1 MPVQAAQW
9 TEFLSCPICY
19 NEFDENV
26 HKPISLGCS
35 HTVCKTCLNKLH
47 RKACPFDQTAINTD
61 IDVLPVNFALLQL
74 VGAQVP
80 DHQTVKLS
88 NVGENK
94 HYEVAKKCVEDLAL
108 YLKPLSGGKGVASL
122 NQSALSRPMQRKL
135 VTLVNC
141 QLVEEEG
148 RVRAMRAA
156 RSLGERTVT
165 ELILQHQN
173 PQQLSANLWAAV
185 RARGCQFLGPAMQEE
200 ALKLVL
206 LALEDGSA
214 LSRKVLVLFVVQ
226 RLEPRF
232 PQASKT
238 SIGHVV
244 QLLYRASC
252 FKVTKR
258 DEDSSLMQLKEEFRS
273 YEALRR
279 EHDAQIVHIAME
291 AGLRISPE
299 QWSSLLYGD
308 LAHKSH
314 MQSIIDKLQSPE
326 SFAKSVQELTIV
338 LQRTGDPANLNRL
351 RPHLELLANIDPN
364 PDAASP
370 TWEQLENAMVA
381 VKTVV
386 HGLVD
391 FIQNYSR
398 KGHETPQP
406 QPNSKFAHSQEE
418 LEKYRLRNKKI
429 SATVRTFPLLNKVGV
444 NSTVS
449 TTTGNV
455 ISVIGSPEATGKMVP
470 STNGIANLESGV
482 PQLIPRCADTSLRAL
497 ENTKKGGKTGA
508 NGQNVSGSPT
518 ESLPENKIGSPPKTP
533 VSQAAATSAG
543 PPNIGTEV
551 NSVPPKSS
559 PFVPRVPVYPP
570 HSDNVQYFQDPRTQ
584 LSYEVPQ
591 YPQTGYYPPP
601 PTVPAGVAPCVPRFV
616 RSNNVPE
623 SSLPPASVPYAD
635 HYSTFPPRDRLN
647 SPYQPPPPQPY
658 GPVPPVPSG
667 MYAPVYDSRRIWRP
681 QMYPRDDIIRSNSLP
696 PMDVMHS
703 SVYQT
708 SLRERYNSLDGYYSV
723 ACQPPNEQR
732 TVPLPREPCGHLKT
746 GYEEQLRRKPEQWAQ
761 YHTQKTPLVSSTL
774 PMATP
779 SPTPPSPLFSVD
791 FSTEFSESVSD
802 LSGTKFE
809 EDHLSHYSPWSC
821 GTIGSCINAIDS
833 EPKDVIANSNAVL
846 MDLDSGDVKRRVHL
860 FETQRRAKE
869 EDPIIPFS
877 DGPIISKWGAISRSS
892 RTGYHTTDPIQATAS
907 QGSATKPISVSDYVP
922 YVNAVDSRWSA
933 YGSDSTTSARY
944 AERDRFIVTDLSG
957 HRKHSSTGDLLSIE
971 LQQAKSN
978 SLLLQREA
986 NALAM
991 QQKWNSLDE
1000 GSRLTLNLLSK
1011 EIDLRNGET
1020 DYTED
1025 CADTKPDRDIEL
1037 ELSALDTDEPDGQ
1050 GEQIEEILDIQLG
1063 ISSQDDQLL
1072 NGTTV
1077 ENGHPLK
1084 QHQKESLE
1092 QKRQS
1097 LGEDLVILEEQKTI
1111 LPVTSCFSQPI
1122 PTSVSNASCLPL
1134 RTAGS
1139 AGSRSLKTAHIMSED
1154 KNDFLKPVAN
1164 GRMSTMTALDDKLLG
1179 EKLQY
1184 YYSSSEGED
1193 EDSEKEDK
1201 EGESTVPES
1210 VGEVELSS
1218 DGSAVNTGPKGVIN
1232 DWRRF
1237 KQLETE
1243 QRQEQRREME
1253 RLIKKLSMTCRSHL
1267 DEENDKQKQK
1277 ELQEKINGKMTLQEY
1292 NMIHN
1297 DEDDEEFLQR
1307 YRKQR
1312 MEEMRQQLYSGQQFK
1327 QVFEITSGE
1336 AFLDTVD
1343 KEHKST
1349 LIMIHIYEDDIPG
1362 TESLHGCMICLAAEY
1377 PTVKFCR
1384 VKSSLIGASA
1394 RFTNNALPALL
1405 VYKAGELIGNFV
1417 RITDQLGEDF
1427 FAVDLEA
1434 FLQECGLL
1442 PEKDLV
1448 LLTSIHNPS
1457 ACYSE
1462 DSDLEID

>member
-80 DHQTVKLS
+80 DHQSIKLS
-88 NVGENK
+88 NLGENK

-364 PDAASP
+364 PDAVSP

-406 QPNSKFAHSQEE
+406 QPNSKYKTSMCRDLRQQGGCPRGTNCTFAHSQEE

-429 SATVRTFPLLNKVGV
+429 NATVRTFPLLNKVGV
-444 NSTVS
+444 SNTV
-449 TTTGNV
+449 TTTAGNV
-455 ISVIGSPEATGKMVP
+455 ISVIGSTEATGKIVP
-470 STNGIANLESGV
+470 STNGISNAENSV
-482 PQLIPRCADTSLRAL
+482 SQLIP
-497 ENTKKGGKTGA
+497 
-508 NGQNVSGSPT
+508 
-518 ESLPENKIGSPPKTP
+518 
-533 VSQAAATSAG
+533 
-543 PPNIGTEV
+543 
-551 NSVPPKSS
+551 
-559 PFVPRVPVYPP
+559 
-570 HSDNVQYFQDPRTQ
+570 
-584 LSYEVPQ
+584 
-591 YPQTGYYPPP
+591 
-601 PTVPAGVAPCVPRFV
+601 
-616 RSNNVPE
+616 
-623 SSLPPASVPYAD
+623 PASMPYAD
-635 HYSTFPPRDRLN
+635 HYSTFSPRDRMN

-681 QMYPRDDIIRSNSLP
+681 PMYQRDDIIRSNSLP

-708 SLRERYNSLDGYYSV
+708 SLRERFNSLDGYYSV
-723 ACQPPNEQR
+723 ACQQPSEPR
-732 TVPLPREPCGHLKT
+732 TTVPLPRDPCGHLKT
-746 GYEEQLRRKPEQWAQ
+746 SCEEQIRRKPEQWAQ
-761 YHTQKTPLVSSTL
+761 YHTQKAPLVSPAL
-774 PMATP
+774 PVATQ

-791 FSTEFSESVSD
+791 FRADLSDSV
-802 LSGTKFE
+802 SGTKFE

-821 GTIGSCINAIDS
+821 GTIGSCINVIDS
-833 EPKDVIANSNAVL
+833 EPRDVIANSNAVL

-860 FETQRRAKE
+860 FETQRRTKE

-892 RTGYHTTDPIQATAS
+892 RTGYHTTDPVQATAS
-907 QGSATKPISVSDYVP
+907 QGSATKPISISDYVP
-922 YVNAVDSRWSA
+922 YVNAVDSRWSS
-933 YGSDSTTSARY
+933 YGSESTSSAHY
-944 AERDRFIVTDLSG
+944 IERDRFIVTDLSC

-1000 GSRLTLNLLSK
+1000 GRHLTLNLLSK
-1011 EIDLRNGET
+1011 EIELRNGES

-1025 CADTKPDRDIEL
+1025 ATDTKPDRDIEL

-1050 GEQIEEILDIQLG
+1050 SEQIEEILDIQLG
-1063 ISSQDDQLL
+1063 ISSQNDQLL
-1072 NGTTV
+1072 NGTAV
-1077 ENGHPLK
+1077 ENGHPV
-1084 QHQKESLE
+1084 QPHQKEPLE

-1097 LGEDLVILEEQKTI
+1097 LG
-1111 LPVTSCFSQPI
+1111 
-1122 PTSVSNASCLPL
+1122 
-1134 RTAGS
+1134 
-1139 AGSRSLKTAHIMSED
+1139 RSK
-1154 KNDFLKPVAN
+1154 
-1164 GRMSTMTALDDKLLG
+1164 
-1179 EKLQY
+1179 
-1184 YYSSSEGED
+1184 
-1193 EDSEKEDK
+1193 
-1201 EGESTVPES
+1201 
-1210 VGEVELSS
+1210 
-1218 DGSAVNTGPKGVIN
+1218 
-1232 DWRRF
+1232 
-1237 KQLETE
+1237 KQ
-1243 QRQEQRREME
+1243 
-1253 RLIKKLSMTCRSHL
+1253 
-1267 DEENDKQKQK
+1267 
-1277 ELQEKINGKMTLQEY
+1277 
-1292 NMIHN
+1292 
-1297 DEDDEEFLQR
+1297 
-1307 YRKQR
+1307 
-1312 MEEMRQQLYSGQQFK
+1312 
-1327 QVFEITSGE
+1327 
-1336 AFLDTVD
+1336 
-1343 KEHKST
+1343 
-1349 LIMIHIYEDDIPG
+1349 
-1362 TESLHGCMICLAAEY
+1362 
-1377 PTVKFCR
+1377 FCR
-1384 VKSSLIGASA
+1384 
-1394 RFTNNALPALL
+1394 
-1405 VYKAGELIGNFV
+1405 
-1417 RITDQLGEDF
+1417 
-1427 FAVDLEA
+1427 
-1434 FLQECGLL
+1434 
-1442 PEKDLV
+1442 
-1448 LLTSIHNPS
+1448 
-1457 ACYSE
+1457 
-1462 DSDLEID
+1462 

>member
-80 DHQTVKLS
+80 DHQSIKLS
-88 NVGENK
+88 NLGENK

-364 PDAASP
+364 PDAVSP

-406 QPNSKFAHSQEE
+406 QPNSKYKTSMCRDLRQQGGCPRGTNCTFAHSQEE
-418 LEKYRLRNKKI
+418 L
-429 SATVRTFPLLNKVGV
+429 
-444 NSTVS
+444 
-449 TTTGNV
+449 
-455 ISVIGSPEATGKMVP
+455 
-470 STNGIANLESGV
+470 
-482 PQLIPRCADTSLRAL
+482 
-497 ENTKKGGKTGA
+497 
-508 NGQNVSGSPT
+508 
-518 ESLPENKIGSPPKTP
+518 ENKIGSPPKTP
-533 VSQAAATSAG
+533 VSNITATSAG
-543 PPNIGTEV
+543 PSNVGTEL

-559 PFVPRVPVYPP
+559 PFLTRVPVYPQ
-570 HSDNVQYFQDPRTQ
+570 HSENIQYFQDPRTQ
-584 LSYEVPQ
+584 IPFEVPQ

-623 SSLPPASVPYAD
+623 SSLPPASMPYAD
-635 HYSTFPPRDRLN
+635 HYSTFSPRDRMN
-647 SPYQPPPPQPY
+647 SSPYQPPPPQQY

-681 QMYPRDDIIRSNSLP
+681 PMYQRDDIIRSNSLP

-723 ACQPPNEQR
+723 ACQPPSEPR
-732 TVPLPREPCGHLKT
+732 TTVPLPREPCGHLKT
-746 GYEEQLRRKPEQWAQ
+746 SCEEQIRRKPDQWAQ
-761 YHTQKTPLVSSTL
+761 YHTQKAPVSSTL
-774 PMATP
+774 PVATQ

-791 FSTEFSESVSD
+791 FRTDFSETV
-802 LSGTKFE
+802 SGTKFE

-860 FETQRRAKE
+860 FETQRRTKE

-892 RTGYHTTDPIQATAS
+892 RTGYHTTDPVQATAS

-922 YVNAVDSRWSA
+922 YVNAVDSRWSS
-933 YGSDSTTSARY
+933 YGSEATSSAHY
-944 AERDRFIVTDLSG
+944 IERDRFIVTDLSG

-1000 GSRLTLNLLSK
+1000 GRHLTLNLLSK
-1011 EIDLRNGET
+1011 EIELRNGES

-1025 CADTKPDRDIEL
+1025 AADTKPDRDIEL

-1050 GEQIEEILDIQLG
+1050 SEQIEEILDMQLG
-1063 ISSQDDQLL
+1063 ISSQNDQLL
-1072 NGTTV
+1072 NGTAV
-1077 ENGHPLK
+1077 ENGHPVQ
-1084 QHQKESLE
+1084 QHQKEPLK

-1097 LGEDLVILEEQKTI
+1097 LGEDHVILEEQKTI
-1111 LPVTSCFSQPI
+1111 LPVTSCFNQPLPVSI
-1122 PTSVSNASCLPL
+1122 SNASCLPI
-1134 RTAGS
+1134 TTSVSVGS
-1139 AGSRSLKTAHIMSED
+1139 LILKTHVMSED

-1164 GRMSTMTALDDKLLG
+1164 GKM
-1179 EKLQY
+1179 
-1184 YYSSSEGED
+1184 
-1193 EDSEKEDK
+1193 
-1201 EGESTVPES
+1201 
-1210 VGEVELSS
+1210 
-1218 DGSAVNTGPKGVIN
+1218 VN
-1232 DWRRF
+1232 
-1237 KQLETE
+1237 
-1243 QRQEQRREME
+1243 
-1253 RLIKKLSMTCRSHL
+1253 S
-1267 DEENDKQKQK
+1267 
-1277 ELQEKINGKMTLQEY
+1277 
-1292 NMIHN
+1292 
-1297 DEDDEEFLQR
+1297 
-1307 YRKQR
+1307 
-1312 MEEMRQQLYSGQQFK
+1312 
-1327 QVFEITSGE
+1327 
-1336 AFLDTVD
+1336 
-1343 KEHKST
+1343 
-1349 LIMIHIYEDDIPG
+1349 
-1362 TESLHGCMICLAAEY
+1362 
-1377 PTVKFCR
+1377 
-1384 VKSSLIGASA
+1384 
-1394 RFTNNALPALL
+1394 
-1405 VYKAGELIGNFV
+1405 
-1417 RITDQLGEDF
+1417 
-1427 FAVDLEA
+1427 
-1434 FLQECGLL
+1434 
-1442 PEKDLV
+1442 
-1448 LLTSIHNPS
+1448 
-1457 ACYSE
+1457 
-1462 DSDLEID
+1462 

>member
-88 NVGENK
+88 NLGENK

-364 PDAASP
+364 PDAVSP

-406 QPNSKFAHSQEE
+406 QPNSKYKTSMCRDLRQQGGCPRGTNCTFAHSQEE

-429 SATVRTFPLLNKVGV
+429 TATVRTFPLLNKVGT
-444 NSTVS
+444 NNTV
-449 TTTGNV
+449 TTTAGNV
-455 ISVIGSPEATGKMVP
+455 ISVIGSTETAGKLVP
-470 STNGIANLESGV
+470 STNGISSAENSV
-482 PQLIPRCADTSLRAL
+482 SQLIPRGADTTLRAL
-497 ENTKKGGKTGA
+497 ENVKKVGKVGSSAQNISGA
-508 NGQNVSGSPT
+508 SA
-518 ESLPENKIGSPPKTP
+518 ESVTENKIGSPPKTP
-533 VSQAAATSAG
+533 VSNVAATSAG
-543 PPNIGTEV
+543 PPTVGTEL
-551 NSVPPKSS
+551 NSVPPKSNS
-559 PFVPRVPVYPP
+559 FVTRVPVYPQP
-570 HSDNVQYFQDPRTQ
+570 SESIQYFPDPRTQ
-584 LSYEVPQ
+584 ISFEVPQ

-635 HYSTFPPRDRLN
+635 HYSTFPPRDRVN
-647 SPYQPPPPQPY
+647 SSPYQPPPPQPY

-681 QMYPRDDIIRSNSLP
+681 PMYQRDDIIRSNSLP

-708 SLRERYNSLDGYYSV
+708 SLRERYSSSLDGYYPM
-723 ACQPPNEQR
+723 ACQPPSEPR
-732 TVPLPREPCGHLKT
+732 TSVPLPREPCGHLKT
-746 GYEEQLRRKPEQWAQ
+746 SYEDQLRRKPEQWAQ
-761 YHTQKTPLVSSTL
+761 YHTQKAPLVSSTL
-774 PMATP
+774 PMATQ

-791 FSTEFSESVSD
+791 FRTEFSENVSD
-802 LSGTKFE
+802 VRGTKFE

-922 YVNAVDSRWSA
+922 YVNAVDSRWSS
-933 YGSDSTTSARY
+933 YGSDSTSSAHY
-944 AERDRFIVTDLSG
+944 IERDRFIVTDLSS

-1000 GSRLTLNLLSK
+1000 ASHLTLNLLSK
-1011 EIDLRNGET
+1011 EMELRNGEFQS

-1025 CADTKPDRDIEL
+1025 TADTKPDRDIEL

-1063 ISSQDDQLL
+1063 ISSQNDQLL
-1072 NGTTV
+1072 NGTTM
-1077 ENGHPLK
+1077 ENGHPLQ
-1084 QHQKESLE
+1084 QHPKEPVE
-1092 QKRQS
+1092 PKRQS
-1097 LGEDLVILEEQKTI
+1097 LGEDRVILEEQKTV

-1122 PTSVSNASCLPL
+1122 PASISNAGCLPVTTSVSVSNLI
-1134 RTAGS
+1134 
-1139 AGSRSLKTAHIMSED
+1139 LKTAHIMSED

-1164 GRMSTMTALDDKLLG
+1164 GKM
-1179 EKLQY
+1179 
-1184 YYSSSEGED
+1184 
-1193 EDSEKEDK
+1193 
-1201 EGESTVPES
+1201 
-1210 VGEVELSS
+1210 
-1218 DGSAVNTGPKGVIN
+1218 VN
-1232 DWRRF
+1232 
-1237 KQLETE
+1237 
-1243 QRQEQRREME
+1243 
-1253 RLIKKLSMTCRSHL
+1253 S
-1267 DEENDKQKQK
+1267 
-1277 ELQEKINGKMTLQEY
+1277 
-1292 NMIHN
+1292 
-1297 DEDDEEFLQR
+1297 
-1307 YRKQR
+1307 
-1312 MEEMRQQLYSGQQFK
+1312 
-1327 QVFEITSGE
+1327 
-1336 AFLDTVD
+1336 
-1343 KEHKST
+1343 
-1349 LIMIHIYEDDIPG
+1349 
-1362 TESLHGCMICLAAEY
+1362 
-1377 PTVKFCR
+1377 
-1384 VKSSLIGASA
+1384 
-1394 RFTNNALPALL
+1394 
-1405 VYKAGELIGNFV
+1405 
-1417 RITDQLGEDF
+1417 
-1427 FAVDLEA
+1427 
-1434 FLQECGLL
+1434 
-1442 PEKDLV
+1442 
-1448 LLTSIHNPS
+1448 
-1457 ACYSE
+1457 
-1462 DSDLEID
+1462 

>member
-80 DHQTVKLS
+80 DHQSIKLS
-88 NVGENK
+88 NLGENK
-94 HYEVAKKCVEDLAL
+94 HYEIAKKCVEDLAL
-108 YLKPLSGGKGVASL
+108 YLKPLSGGK
-122 NQSALSRPMQRKL
+122 
-135 VTLVNC
+135 
-141 QLVEEEG
+141 
-148 RVRAMRAA
+148 
-156 RSLGERTVT
+156 
-165 ELILQHQN
+165 
-173 PQQLSANLWAAV
+173 
-185 RARGCQFLGPAMQEE
+185 AMQEE

-364 PDAASP
+364 PDAVSP

-406 QPNSKFAHSQEE
+406 QPNSKYKTSMCRDLRQQGGCPRGTNCTFAHSQEE

-444 NSTVS
+444 NNTV
-449 TTTGNV
+449 TTTAGNV
-455 ISVIGSPEATGKMVP
+455 ISVIGSTETTGKIVP
-470 STNGIANLESGV
+470 STNGVSSAENSV
-482 PQLIPRCADTSLRAL
+482 SPLIPRST
-497 ENTKKGGKTGA
+497 ENTLRVLETVKKVGKVGT
-508 NGQNVSGSPT
+508 NGQNAAGPSA
-518 ESLPENKIGSPPKTP
+518 ESVTENKIGSPPKTP
-533 VSQAAATSAG
+533 VSNIAATSAG
-543 PPNIGTEV
+543 PPNVGTEL

-559 PFVPRVPVYPP
+559 PFVTRVPVYPQ
-570 HSDNVQYFQDPRTQ
+570 HSENIQYFQDPRTQ
-584 LSYEVPQ
+584 IPFEVPQ
-591 YPQTGYYPPP
+591 YPQTRYYPPP

-635 HYSTFPPRDRLN
+635 HYSTFSPRDRMN
-647 SPYQPPPPQPY
+647 ASPYQPPPPQPY

-681 QMYPRDDIIRSNSLP
+681 PMYQRDDIIRSNSLP

-708 SLRERYNSLDGYYSV
+708 PLRERYNSLDGYYSV
-723 ACQPPNEQR
+723 ACQPPSEPR
-732 TVPLPREPCGHLKT
+732 TTVPLPREPCGHLKT
-746 GYEEQLRRKPEQWAQ
+746 SYEEQIRRKPEQWAQ
-761 YHTQKTPLVSSTL
+761 YHTQKAPLVSSAL
-774 PMATP
+774 PVATQ

-791 FSTEFSESVSD
+791 FRTDLSESV
-802 LSGTKFE
+802 SGTKFE
-809 EDHLSHYSPWSC
+809 EDQLSHYSPWSC

-860 FETQRRAKE
+860 FETQRRTKE

-892 RTGYHTTDPIQATAS
+892 RTGYHTTDPVQATAS

-922 YVNAVDSRWSA
+922 YVNAVDSRWSS
-933 YGSDSTTSARY
+933 YGSEATPSAHY
-944 AERDRFIVTDLSG
+944 VERDRFIVTDLSG

-1000 GSRLTLNLLSK
+1000 GRHLTLNFLSK
-1011 EIDLRNGET
+1011 EIELRNGEN

-1025 CADTKPDRDIEL
+1025 TTDSKPDRDIEL

-1063 ISSQDDQLL
+1063 ITSQNDQLL
-1072 NGTTV
+1072 NGTAV
-1077 ENGHPLK
+1077 ENGHSVQ

-1097 LGEDLVILEEQKTI
+1097 LGEDHVILEEQKTI
-1111 LPVTSCFSQPI
+1111 LPVTSCFSQPLPVSI
-1122 PTSVSNASCLPL
+1122 SNASCLPI
-1134 RTAGS
+1134 TTS
-1139 AGSRSLKTAHIMSED
+1139 ASVGNLILKTHAMSED

-1164 GRMSTMTALDDKLLG
+1164 GKM
-1179 EKLQY
+1179 
-1184 YYSSSEGED
+1184 
-1193 EDSEKEDK
+1193 
-1201 EGESTVPES
+1201 
-1210 VGEVELSS
+1210 
-1218 DGSAVNTGPKGVIN
+1218 VN
-1232 DWRRF
+1232 
-1237 KQLETE
+1237 
-1243 QRQEQRREME
+1243 
-1253 RLIKKLSMTCRSHL
+1253 S
-1267 DEENDKQKQK
+1267 
-1277 ELQEKINGKMTLQEY
+1277 
-1292 NMIHN
+1292 
-1297 DEDDEEFLQR
+1297 
-1307 YRKQR
+1307 
-1312 MEEMRQQLYSGQQFK
+1312 
-1327 QVFEITSGE
+1327 
-1336 AFLDTVD
+1336 
-1343 KEHKST
+1343 
-1349 LIMIHIYEDDIPG
+1349 
-1362 TESLHGCMICLAAEY
+1362 
-1377 PTVKFCR
+1377 
-1384 VKSSLIGASA
+1384 
-1394 RFTNNALPALL
+1394 
-1405 VYKAGELIGNFV
+1405 
-1417 RITDQLGEDF
+1417 
-1427 FAVDLEA
+1427 
-1434 FLQECGLL
+1434 
-1442 PEKDLV
+1442 
-1448 LLTSIHNPS
+1448 
-1457 ACYSE
+1457 
-1462 DSDLEID
+1462 

>member
-80 DHQTVKLS
+80 DHQSIKLS
-88 NVGENK
+88 NLGENK
-94 HYEVAKKCVEDLAL
+94 HYEIAKKCVEDLAL

-364 PDAASP
+364 PDAVSP

-406 QPNSKFAHSQEE
+406 QPNSKYKTSMCRDLRQQGGCPRGTNCTFAHSQEE
-418 LEKYRLRNKKI
+418 L
-429 SATVRTFPLLNKVGV
+429 
-444 NSTVS
+444 
-449 TTTGNV
+449 
-455 ISVIGSPEATGKMVP
+455 
-470 STNGIANLESGV
+470 
-482 PQLIPRCADTSLRAL
+482 
-497 ENTKKGGKTGA
+497 
-508 NGQNVSGSPT
+508 
-518 ESLPENKIGSPPKTP
+518 ENKIGSPPKTP
-533 VSQAAATSAG
+533 VSNITATSAG
-543 PPNIGTEV
+543 PSNVGTEL

-559 PFVPRVPVYPP
+559 PFLTRVPVYPQ
-570 HSDNVQYFQDPRTQ
+570 HSENIQYFQDPRTQ
-584 LSYEVPQ
+584 IPFEVPQ

-623 SSLPPASVPYAD
+623 SSLPPASMPYAD
-635 HYSTFPPRDRLN
+635 HYSTFSPRDRMN
-647 SPYQPPPPQPY
+647 SSPYQPPPPQQY

-681 QMYPRDDIIRSNSLP
+681 PMYQRDDIIRSNSLP

-723 ACQPPNEQR
+723 ACQPPSEPR
-732 TVPLPREPCGHLKT
+732 TTVPLPREPCGHLKT
-746 GYEEQLRRKPEQWAQ
+746 SCEEQIRRKPDQWAQ
-761 YHTQKTPLVSSTL
+761 YHTQKAPVSSTL
-774 PMATP
+774 PVATQ

-791 FSTEFSESVSD
+791 FRTDFSETV
-802 LSGTKFE
+802 SGTKFE

-860 FETQRRAKE
+860 FETQRRTKE

-892 RTGYHTTDPIQATAS
+892 RTGYHTTDPVQATAS

-922 YVNAVDSRWSA
+922 YVNAVDSRWSS
-933 YGSDSTTSARY
+933 YGSDATSSAHY
-944 AERDRFIVTDLSG
+944 IERDRFIVTDLSG

-1000 GSRLTLNLLSK
+1000 GRHLTLNLLSK
-1011 EIDLRNGET
+1011 EIELRNGES

-1025 CADTKPDRDIEL
+1025 AADTKPDRDIEL

-1050 GEQIEEILDIQLG
+1050 SEQIEEILDMQLG
-1063 ISSQDDQLL
+1063 ISSQNDQLL
-1072 NGTTV
+1072 NGTAV
-1077 ENGHPLK
+1077 ENGHPVQ
-1084 QHQKESLE
+1084 QHQKEPLK

-1097 LGEDLVILEEQKTI
+1097 LGEDHVILEEQKTI
-1111 LPVTSCFSQPI
+1111 LPVTSCFNQPLPVSI
-1122 PTSVSNASCLPL
+1122 SNASCLPI
-1134 RTAGS
+1134 TTSVSVGS
-1139 AGSRSLKTAHIMSED
+1139 LILKTHVMSED

-1164 GRMSTMTALDDKLLG
+1164 GKM
-1179 EKLQY
+1179 
-1184 YYSSSEGED
+1184 
-1193 EDSEKEDK
+1193 
-1201 EGESTVPES
+1201 
-1210 VGEVELSS
+1210 
-1218 DGSAVNTGPKGVIN
+1218 VN
-1232 DWRRF
+1232 
-1237 KQLETE
+1237 
-1243 QRQEQRREME
+1243 
-1253 RLIKKLSMTCRSHL
+1253 S
-1267 DEENDKQKQK
+1267 
-1277 ELQEKINGKMTLQEY
+1277 
-1292 NMIHN
+1292 
-1297 DEDDEEFLQR
+1297 
-1307 YRKQR
+1307 
-1312 MEEMRQQLYSGQQFK
+1312 
-1327 QVFEITSGE
+1327 
-1336 AFLDTVD
+1336 
-1343 KEHKST
+1343 
-1349 LIMIHIYEDDIPG
+1349 
-1362 TESLHGCMICLAAEY
+1362 
-1377 PTVKFCR
+1377 
-1384 VKSSLIGASA
+1384 
-1394 RFTNNALPALL
+1394 
-1405 VYKAGELIGNFV
+1405 
-1417 RITDQLGEDF
+1417 
-1427 FAVDLEA
+1427 
-1434 FLQECGLL
+1434 
-1442 PEKDLV
+1442 
-1448 LLTSIHNPS
+1448 
-1457 ACYSE
+1457 
-1462 DSDLEID
+1462 

>member
-80 DHQTVKLS
+80 DHQSIKLS
-88 NVGENK
+88 NLGENK

-108 YLKPLSGGKGVASL
+108 YLKPLSGGK
-122 NQSALSRPMQRKL
+122 
-135 VTLVNC
+135 
-141 QLVEEEG
+141 
-148 RVRAMRAA
+148 
-156 RSLGERTVT
+156 
-165 ELILQHQN
+165 
-173 PQQLSANLWAAV
+173 
-185 RARGCQFLGPAMQEE
+185 AMQEE

-364 PDAASP
+364 PDAVSP

-406 QPNSKFAHSQEE
+406 QPNSKYKTSMCRDLRQQGGCPRGTNCTFAHSQEE

-429 SATVRTFPLLNKVGV
+429 NATVRTFPLLNKVGV
-444 NSTVS
+444 NNTV
-449 TTTGNV
+449 TTTAGNV
-455 ISVIGSPEATGKMVP
+455 ISVIGSTETTGKIVA
-470 STNGIANLESGV
+470 STNGISNAENSV
-482 PQLIPRCADTSLRAL
+482 SQLISRSTDSTLRAL
-497 ENTKKGGKTGA
+497 ETVKKVGKVGT
-508 NGQNVSGSPT
+508 NGQNAAGPSADSVT
-518 ESLPENKIGSPPKTP
+518 ENKIGSPPKTP
-533 VSQAAATSAG
+533 VSNVAATSAG
-543 PPNIGTEV
+543 PSNVGTEL
-551 NSVPPKSS
+551 NSVPQKSS
-559 PFVPRVPVYPP
+559 PFLTRVPVYPP
-570 HSDNVQYFQDPRTQ
+570 HSENVQYFQDPRTQ
-584 LSYEVPQ
+584 IPFEVPQ

-623 SSLPPASVPYAD
+623 SSLPPASMPYAD
-635 HYSTFPPRDRLN
+635 HYSTFSPRDRMN
-647 SPYQPPPPQPY
+647 SSPYQPPPPQPY

-681 QMYPRDDIIRSNSLP
+681 PMYQRDDIIRSNSLP

-723 ACQPPNEQR
+723 ACQPPSEPR
-732 TVPLPREPCGHLKT
+732 TTVPLPREPCGHLKT
-746 GYEEQLRRKPEQWAQ
+746 SCEEQIRRKPDQWAQ
-761 YHTQKTPLVSSTL
+761 YHTQKAPLVSSTL
-774 PMATP
+774 PVATQ

-791 FSTEFSESVSD
+791 FRADFSESV
-802 LSGTKFE
+802 SGTKFE

-860 FETQRRAKE
+860 FETQRRTKE

-892 RTGYHTTDPIQATAS
+892 RTGYHTTDPVQATAS

-922 YVNAVDSRWSA
+922 YVNAVDSRWSS
-933 YGSDSTTSARY
+933 YGNEATSSAHY
-944 AERDRFIVTDLSG
+944 IERDRFIVTDLSG
-957 HRKHSSTGDLLSIE
+957 HRKHSSTGDLLSLE

-1000 GSRLTLNLLSK
+1000 GRHLTLNLLSK
-1011 EIDLRNGET
+1011 EIELRNGELQS

-1025 CADTKPDRDIEL
+1025 ATDTKPDRDIEL

-1050 GEQIEEILDIQLG
+1050 SEPIEEILDIQLG
-1063 ISSQDDQLL
+1063 ISSQNDQLL
-1072 NGTTV
+1072 NGTAV
-1077 ENGHPLK
+1077 ENGHPVQ
-1084 QHQKESLE
+1084 QHQKEPPK
-1092 QKRQS
+1092 QKKQS
-1097 LGEDLVILEEQKTI
+1097 LGEDHVILEEQKTI
-1111 LPVTSCFSQPI
+1111 LPVTSCFSQPLAVSI
-1122 PTSVSNASCLPL
+1122 SNASCLPITTSVSVGNL
-1134 RTAGS
+1134 I
-1139 AGSRSLKTAHIMSED
+1139 LKTHVMSED

-1164 GRMSTMTALDDKLLG
+1164 GKM
-1179 EKLQY
+1179 
-1184 YYSSSEGED
+1184 
-1193 EDSEKEDK
+1193 
-1201 EGESTVPES
+1201 
-1210 VGEVELSS
+1210 
-1218 DGSAVNTGPKGVIN
+1218 VN
-1232 DWRRF
+1232 
-1237 KQLETE
+1237 
-1243 QRQEQRREME
+1243 
-1253 RLIKKLSMTCRSHL
+1253 S
-1267 DEENDKQKQK
+1267 
-1277 ELQEKINGKMTLQEY
+1277 
-1292 NMIHN
+1292 
-1297 DEDDEEFLQR
+1297 
-1307 YRKQR
+1307 
-1312 MEEMRQQLYSGQQFK
+1312 
-1327 QVFEITSGE
+1327 
-1336 AFLDTVD
+1336 
-1343 KEHKST
+1343 
-1349 LIMIHIYEDDIPG
+1349 
-1362 TESLHGCMICLAAEY
+1362 
-1377 PTVKFCR
+1377 
-1384 VKSSLIGASA
+1384 
-1394 RFTNNALPALL
+1394 
-1405 VYKAGELIGNFV
+1405 
-1417 RITDQLGEDF
+1417 
-1427 FAVDLEA
+1427 
-1434 FLQECGLL
+1434 
-1442 PEKDLV
+1442 
-1448 LLTSIHNPS
+1448 
-1457 ACYSE
+1457 
-1462 DSDLEID
+1462 

>member
-80 DHQTVKLS
+80 DHQSVKLS
-88 NVGENK
+88 NLGENK

-108 YLKPLSGGKGVASL
+108 YLKPLSGGK
-122 NQSALSRPMQRKL
+122 
-135 VTLVNC
+135 
-141 QLVEEEG
+141 
-148 RVRAMRAA
+148 
-156 RSLGERTVT
+156 
-165 ELILQHQN
+165 
-173 PQQLSANLWAAV
+173 
-185 RARGCQFLGPAMQEE
+185 AMQEE

-364 PDAASP
+364 PDAVSP

-406 QPNSKFAHSQEE
+406 QPNSKYKTSMCRDLRQQGGCPRGTNCTFAHSQEE

-429 SATVRTFPLLNKVGV
+429 NATVRTFPLLNKVGV
-444 NSTVS
+444 NNTV
-449 TTTGNV
+449 TTTAGNV
-455 ISVIGSPEATGKMVP
+455 ISVIGSTETTGKIVP
-470 STNGIANLESGV
+470 STNGISNAENSV
-482 PQLIPRCADTSLRAL
+482 SQLIPRSTDSTLRAL
-497 ENTKKGGKTGA
+497 ETVKKVGKVGT
-508 NGQNVSGSPT
+508 NGQNAAGPSV
-518 ESLPENKIGSPPKTP
+518 ESVTENKIGSPPKTP
-533 VSQAAATSAG
+533 VSNVAATSAG
-543 PPNIGTEV
+543 PTSAGTEL

-559 PFVPRVPVYPP
+559 PFITRVPVYPQ
-570 HSDNVQYFQDPRTQ
+570 HSENIQYFQDPRTQ
-584 LSYEVPQ
+584 IPFEVPQ

-623 SSLPPASVPYAD
+623 SSLPPASMPYAD
-635 HYSTFPPRDRLN
+635 HYSTFSPRDRMN
-647 SPYQPPPPQPY
+647 SSPYQPPPPQPY

-681 QMYPRDDIIRSNSLP
+681 PMYQRDDIIRSNSLP

-723 ACQPPNEQR
+723 ACQPPSEPR
-732 TVPLPREPCGHLKT
+732 TTVPLPREPCGHLKT
-746 GYEEQLRRKPEQWAQ
+746 SCEEQIRRKPEQWAQ
-761 YHTQKTPLVSSTL
+761 YHTQKAPLVSSTL
-774 PMATP
+774 PVATQ

-791 FSTEFSESVSD
+791 FRTDFSENV
-802 LSGTKFE
+802 SGTKFE
-809 EDHLSHYSPWSC
+809 DDHLSHYSPWSC

-833 EPKDVIANSNAVL
+833 EPRDVIANSNAVL

-860 FETQRRAKE
+860 FETQRRTKE

-892 RTGYHTTDPIQATAS
+892 RTGYHTTDPVQATAS

-922 YVNAVDSRWSA
+922 YVNAVDSRWSS
-933 YGSDSTTSARY
+933 YGNEATSSAHY
-944 AERDRFIVTDLSG
+944 IERDRFIVTDLSG

-1000 GSRLTLNLLSK
+1000 GRHLTLNLLSK
-1011 EIDLRNGET
+1011 EIELRNGES

-1025 CADTKPDRDIEL
+1025 AADTKPDRDIEL

-1063 ISSQDDQLL
+1063 ISSQNDQLL
-1072 NGTTV
+1072 NGTAV
-1077 ENGHPLK
+1077 ENGHPVQ
-1084 QHQKESLE
+1084 QHQEEPLE

-1097 LGEDLVILEEQKTI
+1097 LGEDRVILEEQKTI
-1111 LPVTSCFSQPI
+1111 LPVTSCFSQPLPVSI
-1122 PTSVSNASCLPL
+1122 SNASGLPITTSVSVGNLI
-1134 RTAGS
+1134 
-1139 AGSRSLKTAHIMSED
+1139 LKTHVMSED
-1154 KNDFLKPVAN
+1154 KNDFLKSVAN
-1164 GRMSTMTALDDKLLG
+1164 GKM
-1179 EKLQY
+1179 
-1184 YYSSSEGED
+1184 
-1193 EDSEKEDK
+1193 
-1201 EGESTVPES
+1201 
-1210 VGEVELSS
+1210 
-1218 DGSAVNTGPKGVIN
+1218 VN
-1232 DWRRF
+1232 
-1237 KQLETE
+1237 
-1243 QRQEQRREME
+1243 
-1253 RLIKKLSMTCRSHL
+1253 S
-1267 DEENDKQKQK
+1267 
-1277 ELQEKINGKMTLQEY
+1277 
-1292 NMIHN
+1292 
-1297 DEDDEEFLQR
+1297 
-1307 YRKQR
+1307 
-1312 MEEMRQQLYSGQQFK
+1312 
-1327 QVFEITSGE
+1327 
-1336 AFLDTVD
+1336 
-1343 KEHKST
+1343 
-1349 LIMIHIYEDDIPG
+1349 
-1362 TESLHGCMICLAAEY
+1362 
-1377 PTVKFCR
+1377 
-1384 VKSSLIGASA
+1384 
-1394 RFTNNALPALL
+1394 
-1405 VYKAGELIGNFV
+1405 
-1417 RITDQLGEDF
+1417 
-1427 FAVDLEA
+1427 
-1434 FLQECGLL
+1434 
-1442 PEKDLV
+1442 
-1448 LLTSIHNPS
+1448 
-1457 ACYSE
+1457 
-1462 DSDLEID
+1462 

>member
-80 DHQTVKLS
+80 DHQSVKLS
-88 NVGENK
+88 NLGENK

-148 RVRAMRAA
+148 RVRAIRAA

-364 PDAASP
+364 PDAVSP

-406 QPNSKFAHSQEE
+406 QPNSKYKTSMCRDLRQQGGCPRGTNCTFAHSQEE
-418 LEKYRLRNKKI
+418 LENYIFHAIGIIFVSFHLLVLVKSVSSASCIFLDSCSFCRCSLTWHPLFLIHSCLLI
-429 SATVRTFPLLNKVGV
+429 SYLIAVAVMYHFHLLNFF
-444 NSTVS
+444 SS
-449 TTTGNV
+449 
-455 ISVIGSPEATGKMVP
+455 
-470 STNGIANLESGV
+470 
-482 PQLIPRCADTSLRAL
+482 
-497 ENTKKGGKTGA
+497 
-508 NGQNVSGSPT
+508 
-518 ESLPENKIGSPPKTP
+518 KIGSPPKTP
-533 VSQAAATSAG
+533 VSNVAATSAG
-543 PPNIGTEV
+543 PTSAGTEL

-559 PFVPRVPVYPP
+559 PFITRVPVYPQ
-570 HSDNVQYFQDPRTQ
+570 HSENIQYFQDPRTQ
-584 LSYEVPQ
+584 IPFEVPQ

-623 SSLPPASVPYAD
+623 SSLPPASMPYAD
-635 HYSTFPPRDRLN
+635 HYSTFSPRDRMN
-647 SPYQPPPPQPY
+647 SSPYQPPPPQPY

-681 QMYPRDDIIRSNSLP
+681 PMYQRDDIIRSNSLP

-723 ACQPPNEQR
+723 ACQPPSEPR
-732 TVPLPREPCGHLKT
+732 TTVPLPREPCGHLKT
-746 GYEEQLRRKPEQWAQ
+746 SCEEQIRRKPEQWAQ
-761 YHTQKTPLVSSTL
+761 YHTQKAPLVSSTL
-774 PMATP
+774 PVATQ

-791 FSTEFSESVSD
+791 FRTDFSENV
-802 LSGTKFE
+802 SGTKFE
-809 EDHLSHYSPWSC
+809 DDHLSHYSPWSC

-833 EPKDVIANSNAVL
+833 EPRDVIANSNAVL

-860 FETQRRAKE
+860 FETQRRTKE

-892 RTGYHTTDPIQATAS
+892 RTGYHTTDPVQATAS

-922 YVNAVDSRWSA
+922 YVNAVDSRWSS
-933 YGSDSTTSARY
+933 YGNEATSSAHY
-944 AERDRFIVTDLSG
+944 IERDRFIVTDLSG

-1000 GSRLTLNLLSK
+1000 GRHLTLNLLSK
-1011 EIDLRNGET
+1011 EIELRNGES

-1025 CADTKPDRDIEL
+1025 AADTKPDRDIEL

-1063 ISSQDDQLL
+1063 ISSQNDQLL
-1072 NGTTV
+1072 NGTAV
-1077 ENGHPLK
+1077 ENGHPVQ
-1084 QHQKESLE
+1084 QHQEEPLE

-1097 LGEDLVILEEQKTI
+1097 LGEDRVILEEQKTI
-1111 LPVTSCFSQPI
+1111 LPEKP
-1122 PTSVSNASCLPL
+1122 SV
-1134 RTAGS
+1134 
-1139 AGSRSLKTAHIMSED
+1139 
-1154 KNDFLKPVAN
+1154 
-1164 GRMSTMTALDDKLLG
+1164 
-1179 EKLQY
+1179 
-1184 YYSSSEGED
+1184 
-1193 EDSEKEDK
+1193 
-1201 EGESTVPES
+1201 
-1210 VGEVELSS
+1210 
-1218 DGSAVNTGPKGVIN
+1218 
-1232 DWRRF
+1232 
-1237 KQLETE
+1237 
-1243 QRQEQRREME
+1243 
-1253 RLIKKLSMTCRSHL
+1253 LSM
-1267 DEENDKQKQK
+1267 NKQKP
-1277 ELQEKINGKMTLQEY
+1277 Y
-1292 NMIHN
+1292 
-1297 DEDDEEFLQR
+1297 
-1307 YRKQR
+1307 
-1312 MEEMRQQLYSGQQFK
+1312 
-1327 QVFEITSGE
+1327 ITGVYIE
-1336 AFLDTVD
+1336 G
-1343 KEHKST
+1343 
-1349 LIMIHIYEDDIPG
+1349 IYEKVSKG
-1362 TESLHGCMICLAAEY
+1362 
-1377 PTVKFCR
+1377 
-1384 VKSSLIGASA
+1384 
-1394 RFTNNALPALL
+1394 
-1405 VYKAGELIGNFV
+1405 
-1417 RITDQLGEDF
+1417 
-1427 FAVDLEA
+1427 
-1434 FLQECGLL
+1434 
-1442 PEKDLV
+1442 
-1448 LLTSIHNPS
+1448 
-1457 ACYSE
+1457 
-1462 DSDLEID
+1462 

>member
-88 NVGENK
+88 NLGENK

-135 VTLVNC
+135 VTL
-141 QLVEEEG
+141 
-148 RVRAMRAA
+148 
-156 RSLGERTVT
+156 
-165 ELILQHQN
+165 HQN

-364 PDAASP
+364 PDATSP

-398 KGHETPQP
+398 KGHEAPQP
-406 QPNSKFAHSQEE
+406 QPNSKYKTSMCRDLRQQGGCPRGTNCTFAHSQEE

-455 ISVIGSPEATGKMVP
+455 ISVIGSPETTGKMVP
-470 STNGIANLESGV
+470 STNGIASLESGV
-482 PQLIPRCADTSLRAL
+482 PQLIPRCADTSLRSL
-497 ENTKKGGKTGA
+497 ENVKKGGKSGA
-508 NGQNVSGSPT
+508 NGHNVSGSPT
-518 ESLPENKIGSPPKTP
+518 ESLSENKIGSPPKTP

-543 PPNIGTEV
+543 PPNIGTEM

-570 HSDNVQYFQDPRTQ
+570 HSDNVQYFQDPRAQ
-584 LSYEVPQ
+584 MSYEVPQ
-591 YPQTGYYPPP
+591 YPQTGYYAPP

-746 GYEEQLRRKPEQWAQ
+746 SYDDQLRRKPEQWAQ

-774 PMATP
+774 PMAAT
-779 SPTPPSPLFSVD
+779 SPTPPSPLFNVD
-791 FSTEFSESVSD
+791 FSTEFSESVTD

-833 EPKDVIANSNAVL
+833 EPKDVIANSNTVL

-922 YVNAVDSRWSA
+922 YVNAVDSRWSS
-933 YGSDSTTSARY
+933 YGSDSTSSARY
-944 AERDRFIVTDLSG
+944 IERDRFIVTDLSG

-991 QQKWNSLDE
+991 QQKWSSLDE

-1011 EIDLRNGET
+1011 EIDLRNGES

-1025 CADTKPDRDIEL
+1025 CADAKPDRDIEL

-1063 ISSQDDQLL
+1063 ISSQEDQLL

-1077 ENGHPLK
+1077 ENGHSLK
-1084 QHQKESLE
+1084 QRQKEPLE

-1097 LGEDLVILEEQKTI
+1097 LGEDLVILEEQKAI

-1122 PTSVSNASCLPL
+1122 TASVSNASCLPISTSNPDDMEKVSGAL
-1134 RTAGS
+1134 GFPVKTLERALCAPELHRTSS
-1139 AGSRSLKTAHIMSED
+1139 A
-1154 KNDFLKPVAN
+1154 
-1164 GRMSTMTALDDKLLG
+1164 
-1179 EKLQY
+1179 
-1184 YYSSSEGED
+1184 
-1193 EDSEKEDK
+1193 
-1201 EGESTVPES
+1201 
-1210 VGEVELSS
+1210 
-1218 DGSAVNTGPKGVIN
+1218 
-1232 DWRRF
+1232 
-1237 KQLETE
+1237 
-1243 QRQEQRREME
+1243 
-1253 RLIKKLSMTCRSHL
+1253 
-1267 DEENDKQKQK
+1267 
-1277 ELQEKINGKMTLQEY
+1277 
-1292 NMIHN
+1292 
-1297 DEDDEEFLQR
+1297 
-1307 YRKQR
+1307 
-1312 MEEMRQQLYSGQQFK
+1312 
-1327 QVFEITSGE
+1327 
-1336 AFLDTVD
+1336 
-1343 KEHKST
+1343 
-1349 LIMIHIYEDDIPG
+1349 
-1362 TESLHGCMICLAAEY
+1362 
-1377 PTVKFCR
+1377 
-1384 VKSSLIGASA
+1384 
-1394 RFTNNALPALL
+1394 
-1405 VYKAGELIGNFV
+1405 
-1417 RITDQLGEDF
+1417 
-1427 FAVDLEA
+1427 
-1434 FLQECGLL
+1434 
-1442 PEKDLV
+1442 
-1448 LLTSIHNPS
+1448 
-1457 ACYSE
+1457 
-1462 DSDLEID
+1462 